1 MTAPLLEVSGLAVRF
16 GGVAALDGLDLA
28 LAPGAPLGL
37 IGANGAGKSTLL
49 KCLTGQLRPS
59 AGRIRLGGTDVT
71 GWPPHALA
79 AAGIGLKTQTPSL
92 FETLTVAEHCR
103 LAARGAADAA
113 LLARLGLTDCAD
125 TPVERL
131 SHGKRQM
138 AELAAVLAARPRLA
152 LLDEPTAGL
161 TPEEADR
168 VARAVRGLAG
178 ETAVIAAAHDMRFIA
193 ALDCPV
199 AALAG
204 GRIAVRGA
212 FARVIA
218 DPAVAAAWLGE
229 TPPPAASPTT
239 TPN

>member
-1 MTAPLLEVSGLAVRF
+1 MTPLLEVSGLAVRF

-28 LAPGAPLGL
+28 LAPGALLCL

-59 AGRIRLGGTDVT
+59 AGRIRLGGADVT
-71 GWPPHALA
+71 GRPPHALA

-92 FETLTVAEHCR
+92 FEALTPAEHCR
-103 LAARGAADAA
+103 LAARGAGGAA
-113 LLARLGLTDCAD
+113 WLERVGLAGRAGI
-125 TPVERL
+125 PVARL
-131 SHGKRQM
+131 SHGERQM

-161 TPEEADR
+161 TAGEADR
-168 VARAVRGLAG
+168 AAEIVRGLAG
-178 ETAVIAAAHDMRFIA
+178 KTAAIAVAHDMRFVA

-204 GRIAVRGA
+204 GRIVARGD
-212 FARVIA
+212 FARVTA
-218 DPAVAAAWLGE
+218 APAVRAAWLGA
-229 TPPPAASPTT
+229 P
-239 TPN
+239 